1 MSRNVCD
8 LKHNFAV
15 WQGYA
20 LIGRDYIA
28 GPRELGFLPLEPEGL
43 SCFTD
48 CAGDGLPFAA
58 TPRWEAIDDFVDG
71 RIEAQPL
78 ELGSN
83 IADIKRQFFSPLRCH
98 RRNPLTIVLR
108 NSLSHGGKV
117 LVHEEYRYAK
127 ALADI

>member
-1 MSRNVCD
+1 M
-8 LKHNFAV
+8 
-15 WQGYA
+15 
-20 LIGRDYIA
+20 
-28 GPRELGFLPLEPEGL
+28 

-58 TPRWEAIDDFVDG
+58 IPRWEAIDDFVDG

-83 IADIKRQFFSPLRCH
+83 IANIKRQFFSPLRSH

-108 NSLSHGGKV
+108 DSLSHGGKV